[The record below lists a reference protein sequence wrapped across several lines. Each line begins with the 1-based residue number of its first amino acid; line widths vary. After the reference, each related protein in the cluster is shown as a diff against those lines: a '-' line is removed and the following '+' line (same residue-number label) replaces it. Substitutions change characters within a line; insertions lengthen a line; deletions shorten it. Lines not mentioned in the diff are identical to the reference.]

1 MDKDTLQ
8 ALGQLPV
15 LDENGKA
22 LQLSALWQEQRTALI
37 FVRHFG

>member
-1 MDKDTLQ
+1 MDSNTLKE
-8 ALGQLPV
+8 LGQLPV

-22 LQLSALWQEQRTALI
+22 LQLSVLWQEQRTVLI